1 MQILK
6 LTIST
11 SVDLLS
17 RSKGYFFKI
26 LSDKLF
32 LFGKNEEEYASE
44 SWFRCIVWQQP
55 TILFANL
62 KTLTKNGINQR
73 KSSKKTTQ
81 NSKKLNELSSNNNQI
96 TFYRVVTHE
105 R

>member
-11 SVDLLS
+11 S
-17 RSKGYFFKI
+17 SKDNFFKI

-32 LFGKNEEEYASE
+32 PFGKNEEEYASE
-44 SWFRCIVWQQP
+44 SWFRWIVWQQP

-62 KTLTKNGINQR
+62 KTFTK
-73 KSSKKTTQ
+73 
-81 NSKKLNELSSNNNQI
+81 
-96 TFYRVVTHE
+96 
-105 R
+105 

>member
-11 SVDLLS
+11 SVDLLL
-17 RSKGYFFKI
+17 RSKAYFFKI

-32 LFGKNEEEYASE
+32 PFGKNEEENASE
-44 SWFRCIVWQQP
+44 SWFRCIDWQQP

-62 KTLTKNGINQR
+62 KTFTKKKKN
-73 KSSKKTTQ
+73 KSK
-81 NSKKLNELSSNNNQI
+81 
-96 TFYRVVTHE
+96 
-105 R
+105 

>member
-26 LSDKLF
+26 LTDKLF
-32 LFGKNEEEYASE
+32 LFGKNEEYASE

-55 TILFANL
+55 TILFSNL
-62 KTLTKNGINQR
+62 KTFTKNRINQR
-73 KSSKKTTQ
+73 KSGKKITQ